1 MKNIPK
7 EIYLNLGIPKRVF
20 DITRDDID
28 FKQLN
33 NVGWSTD
40 KIDDQDLKFVLSDVS
55 QQREQNFK
63 WNNSLVKMFTQIYN
77 GNFNSRIIDPSIFHW
92 SDYHGK
98 KIDEKLKQFRKDCLK
113 LPMFNADV

>member
-33 NVGWSTD
+33 GVGWSTD

-55 QQREQNFK
+55 QQRELLIEAFDLINIHDGDREK
-63 WNNSLVKMFTQIYN
+63 IAKLVDITLK
-77 GNFNSRIIDPSIFHW
+77 SINC
-92 SDYHGK
+92 G
-98 KIDEKLKQFRKDCLK
+98 
-113 LPMFNADV
+113 

>member
-33 NVGWSTD
+33 GVGWSTD

-55 QQREQNFK
+55 QQRELFK
-63 WNNSLVKMFTQIYN
+63 SFLEKVNRDIEYGGDLTWQT
-77 GNFNSRIIDPSIFHW
+77 R
-92 SDYHGK
+92 
-98 KIDEKLKQFRKDCLK
+98 DEAKELLK
-113 LPMFNADV
+113 LLNCG

>member
-33 NVGWSTD
+33 GVGWSTD

-55 QQREQNFK
+55 QQRE
-63 WNNSLVKMFTQIYN
+63 LL
-77 GNFNSRIIDPSIFHW
+77 IDCVR
-92 SDYHGK
+92 
-98 KIDEKLKQFRKDCLK
+98 ECLK
-113 LPMFNADV
+113 DKDSITVEQQVDNYLLSKGN

>member
-33 NVGWSTD
+33 GVGWSTD

-55 QQREQNFK
+55 QQRELLMATLTSRVLKIQSEPDGIVRETMI
-63 WNNSLVKMFTQIYN
+63 NNLL
-77 GNFNSRIIDPSIFHW
+77 IDINC
-92 SDYHGK
+92 G
-98 KIDEKLKQFRKDCLK
+98 
-113 LPMFNADV
+113 

>member
-33 NVGWSTD
+33 GVGWSTD

-55 QQREQNFK
+55 QQREL
-63 WNNSLVKMFTQIYN
+63 LVAVFEKMTQPQITMLEI
-77 GNFNSRIIDPSIFHW
+77 G
-92 SDYHGK
+92 DYQELA
-98 KIDEKLKQFRKDCLK
+98 DELLS
-113 LPMFNADV
+113 N

>member
-7 EIYLNLGIPKRVF
+7 EIYLNLGIPKRVL

-33 NVGWSTD
+33 GVGWSTD

-55 QQREQNFK
+55 QQRELLNRFLDWQDEDNGMENDK
-63 WNNSLVKMFTQIYN
+63 EWNNNYLDRYFK
-77 GNFNSRIIDPSIFHW
+77 SILQW
-92 SDYHGK
+92 LT
-98 KIDEKLKQFRKDCLK
+98 DEY
-113 LPMFNADV
+113 MG

>member
-33 NVGWSTD
+33 GVGCSNNT
-40 KIDDQDLKFVLSDVS
+40 
-55 QQREQNFK
+55 K
-63 WNNSLVKMFTQIYN
+63 W
-77 GNFNSRIIDPSIFHW
+77 
-92 SDYHGK
+92 
-98 KIDEKLKQFRKDCLK
+98 LKQKLLKDE
-113 LPMFNADV
+113 

>member
-33 NVGWSTD
+33 GVSWSTD

-55 QQREQNFK
+55 QKRELLKKWWKYFDEESIATNCNDEEREEVINNF
-63 WNNSLVKMFTQIYN
+63 
-77 GNFNSRIIDPSIFHW
+77 FNCS
-92 SDYHGK
+92 
-98 KIDEKLKQFRKDCLK
+98 
-113 LPMFNADV
+113 

>member
-33 NVGWSTD
+33 GVGWSTD

-55 QQREQNFK
+55 QQRELFVKEQGK
-63 WNNSLVKMFTQIYN
+63 WLMANTNLSVEQ
-77 GNFNSRIIDPSIFHW
+77 IIDFEMEFIN
-92 SDYHGK
+92 K
-98 KIDEKLKQFRKDCLK
+98 
-113 LPMFNADV
+113 

>member
-33 NVGWSTD
+33 GVSWSTD

-55 QQREQNFK
+55 QQRELLLAFMEFYHSSAYCPANTTFK
-63 WNNSLVKMFTQIYN
+63 EDVDAFLKANNC
-77 GNFNSRIIDPSIFHW
+77 G
-92 SDYHGK
+92 
-98 KIDEKLKQFRKDCLK
+98 
-113 LPMFNADV
+113 

>member
-55 QQREQNFK
+55 QQRELLLSAICQFTKRNTQKEIQEVEK
-63 WNNSLVKMFTQIYN
+63 WIET
-77 GNFNSRIIDPSIFHW
+77 D
-92 SDYHGK
+92 
-98 KIDEKLKQFRKDCLK
+98 FRK
-113 LPMFNADV
+113 